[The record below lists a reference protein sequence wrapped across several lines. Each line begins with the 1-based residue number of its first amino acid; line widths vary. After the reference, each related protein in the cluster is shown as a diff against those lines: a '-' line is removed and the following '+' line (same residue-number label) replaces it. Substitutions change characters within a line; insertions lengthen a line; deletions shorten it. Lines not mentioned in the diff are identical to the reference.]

1 MIFIS
6 GVHGVGKSYFC
17 EEIVKAE
24 IEINIYSASTLI
36 SAKKKS
42 GFSSDKLIPNID
54 DNQQYLLQAVNELR
68 ATEGTFIL
76 DGHFCLLNAD
86 GQIQRIRYDTFMLL
100 RPEVI
105 LLLTEDPEIIVK
117 RRQTRDNQN
126 VTIDAMKKFQDAEVT
141 YASEVA
147 KALGSKFFIC
157 RGSADLDKAI
167 QFIKSC

>member
-1 MIFIS
+1 
-6 GVHGVGKSYFC
+6 
-17 EEIVKAE
+17 
-24 IEINIYSASTLI
+24 
-36 SAKKKS
+36 
-42 GFSSDKLIPNID
+42 
-54 DNQQYLLQAVNELR
+54 
-68 ATEGTFIL
+68 
-76 DGHFCLLNAD
+76 
-86 GQIQRIRYDTFMLL
+86 MLL